1 MNNYLSKSIGSI
13 VADDFRTATIFNKY
27 KIDFCCNGHKNF
39 GEVCEAKKIDIDA
52 LTNELDSVI
61 NSTQKANVDFQSW
74 PLDLLADYIEKKHHR
89 YIEQRSPEIKA
100 YLDKLCKV
108 HGNNHPELFKINELF
123 SEGAGELA
131 QHMKKEELM
140 LFPKIKGL
148 VKLVEKNNSEA
159 NKKPGSVSSIVQ
171 AMIAEH
177 ENEGVRFKQIA
188 ELTDNYSVPADGCS
202 TYNVTFSLL
211 KEFEEDLY
219 MHIHLEN
226 NILFPGTIELEKKV
240 NQAV

>member
-1 MNNYLSKSIGSI
+1 MNNYLAKSIGSI

-27 KIDFCCNGHKNF
+27 KIDFCCNGHKSF
-39 GEVCEAKKIDIDA
+39 AEVCEAKKINVDS
-52 LTNELDSVI
+52 LTEELDSVI
-61 NSTQKANVDFQSW
+61 NSNQKPTVDFQSW

-100 YLDKLCKV
+100 YLDKLCRV
-108 HGNNHPELFKINELF
+108 HGKNHPELFKITELYNQ
-123 SEGAGELA
+123 GAGELA

-140 LFPKIKGL
+140 LFPKIKAL
-148 VKLVEKNNSEA
+148 VKLSEKGDVEKD
-159 NKKPGSVSSIVQ
+159 KKPGSVSSIVQ
-171 AMIAEH
+171 TMIAEH

-188 ELTDNYSVPADGCS
+188 ELTDNYSTPADGCS
-202 TYNVTFSLL
+202 TYNVTYSLL

-226 NILFPGTIELEKKV
+226 NILFPGTLELEKKV
-240 NQAV
+240 NEAV

>member
-13 VADDFRTATIFNKY
+13 VADDFRTATVFNKY

-39 GEVCEAKKIDIDA
+39 SEVCEVKKIDVDS
-52 LTNELDSVI
+52 LTEELNSVV
-61 NSTQKANVDFQSW
+61 NSEQKSTIDFQSW

-100 YLDKLCKV
+100 YLDKLCRV
-108 HGNNHPELFKINELF
+108 HGKNHPKLFKITELF
-123 SEGAGELA
+123 SQGAGELA

-140 LFPKIKGL
+140 LFPKIKAL
-148 VKLVEKNNSEA
+148 VKLSEKSDAEKD
-159 NKKPGSVSSIVQ
+159 KKPGSVSSIVQ
-171 AMIAEH
+171 SMIAEH

-188 ELTDNYSVPADGCS
+188 ELTDNYSTPDDGCS
-202 TYNVTFSLL
+202 TYSVTYSLL

-226 NILFPGTIELEKKV
+226 NILFPETINLEKKV
-240 NQAV
+240 NEAV

>member
-52 LTNELDSVI
+52 LTNELDSVM

-148 VKLVEKNNSEA
+148 VKLVEKNDSEA

>member
-148 VKLVEKNNSEA
+148 VKLVEKNDSEA
-159 NKKPGSVSSIVQ
+159 NKKPGSVSTIVQ

-188 ELTDNYSVPADGCS
+188 QLTDNYSVPADGCS

>member
-108 HGNNHPELFKINELF
+108 HGNNHPELFKITELF

-140 LFPKIKGL
+140 LFPKIKGI
-148 VKLVEKNNSEA
+148 VKLVEKNDSEA

-171 AMIAEH
+171 SMIAEH